1 MPVTFVRLRI
11 AGFKSFAE
19 PVSIEIL
26 PGLTGIVGPNGCGKS
41 NVVEALRWAM
51 GESSARSLRGGEMD
65 DLIFAGTAARPA
77 RNLAEVVLT
86 VEGAAG
92 LPPRDGSDPSGP
104 DPWGAN
110 PWEGELQVS
119 RRIERGVGS
128 AYRIND
134 RDVRARDVQTLFA
147 DLSSGARASS
157 MISQNR
163 VAAIVNAR
171 PEERRSIL
179 EEAAGITGLHGRRQE
194 AELKLRAAEANLLR
208 ADDLRAQLDARV
220 QALGSQAA
228 QAGRYRAVASELR
241 EAEAALPAL
250 LHERARRNAVV
261 ARSALSEAQAALE
274 QAERRAVQAVAVD
287 TEAARAVSV
296 PRDVEG
302 TARSLLERRRVEA
315 EGAAREGERARRDAE
330 QAEARWTQAR
340 EDHDAA
346 AARFVDARDAEVLLL
361 GEQAEVRADDALL
374 PERRRAQE
382 VRIRELGNR
391 LQAAERAA
399 RADADAAAAATT
411 RRAEHARDR
420 DAASGRLQRAEGL
433 LAQVD
438 GERARHE
445 AALPDPALVEA
456 EEQRCAA
463 AADALAGSERALEHA
478 ATVHAEAVRS
488 LDAVRREAA
497 DAMRRQDAAIMAL
510 QQAELR
516 AVRLDDERADL
527 HRRLDAAEAGLVPE
541 AGRAAVVAVREAE
554 ARLAEAASGFEAAEQ
569 ARARATWRRLEAA
582 ARMGDDARHRQQL
595 ETVRGQAEVA
605 HRLAVTQHEALARDH
620 DDAARTLVP
629 AEAVSGGRQASV
641 DAEAVVAA
649 AGDAL
654 AQAEAALDAAQAVAG
669 DAARHLASARD
680 AHGRLAAEA
689 DGLGQVLAGEEAPLR
704 GWRVLADELEVPDG
718 LDTVL
723 AACLG
728 DALDAAH
735 PDDAADAPRG
745 WRRLSP
751 PEPVGLPVGLPVAL
765 PVGLPGGAVPL
776 AALVAAPDAL
786 ARALSH
792 AGLIEDGAQGDALQA
807 LLRPGQCL
815 VSRDGGLWRWD
826 GYRVAAGQPD
836 AAALRLRQRMRLREA
851 RTLLAGAAETVASA
865 QEAMTR
871 LADLCDAAAS
881 RARLARAARDAAE
894 LELAQAR
901 EAENLVVRR
910 DAETRARLHAVAPQ
924 RDRAVLT
931 LVEADAALAA
941 ARAACEA
948 LADPDEAAKAHG
960 QARDREAESLAAETG
975 ARARRQRAEAALE
988 EERGAAATLAG
999 REAEARTALDALA
1012 PLLARTD
1019 EDAGDAALALAE
1031 AGAVL
1036 AGLPADGGRTA
1047 LDGATAQA
1055 AAAETAQADA
1065 RAVRHAARVRLDAV
1079 AATRDRMTS
1088 ASFQGQSRLE
1098 AVSSRLDDART
1109 ERDAARDAMRALEAV
1124 AAELPDAASA
1134 DEAARRTTQAV
1145 TAVRRDEREAAERG
1159 QALAAEYA
1167 ALDAKRGLVERS
1179 LADWQA
1185 RRQAAEAVLAAAATR
1200 LAAARA
1206 ERATGADGP
1215 TAAAERAEALAGAVL
1230 AAQQAH
1236 DDAQEALGRAVSV
1249 AQQAQA
1255 ERRAAEDG
1263 VAAAREVAL
1272 RAEGRDMQ
1280 AQAVL
1285 SQLQAEATHPAA
1297 GVPAD
1302 LSDAAE
1308 AALRRRIGRLN
1319 RERDEMGP
1327 VNLRAEL
1334 ELHEAEQ
1341 QGAAIGRERDEMGDA
1356 IARLRGQISH
1366 LDRVGRERLVA
1377 VFEQVDRHFRT
1388 LFTRMFEGG
1397 RAHLGLV
1404 GSDDPLGAG
1413 IEIYAQPPGKKL
1425 STLSLLSGGEQ
1436 ALTALS
1442 LVFAVFRCSP
1452 APVCVLDEV
1461 DAPLDDNNVERFC
1474 ALLDDLAGETGTRFL
1489 VVTHHQLTMAHMD
1502 RLYGV
1507 TMQERGVSRVL
1518 SVDLARAAAM
1528 VE

>member
-51 GESSARSLRGGEMD
+51 GESSARSLRGSEMD
-65 DLIFAGTAARPA
+65 DLIFAGTVARPT

-86 VEGAAG
+86 VEDASG
-92 LPPRDGSDPSGP
+92 LLPHDGSHPPSLNPWGP
-104 DPWGAN
+104 DLRGA
-110 PWEGELQVS
+110 ELQVS

-228 QAGRYRAVASELR
+228 QAGRYRTVASELR
-241 EAEAALPAL
+241 SVEAALPAL

-261 ARSALSEAQAALE
+261 ARGALSDAQAALE
-274 QAERRAVQAVAVD
+274 QAERRAVQAIAVD
-287 TEAARAVSV
+287 TEAGQALSA
-296 PRDVEG
+296 PRDAEA
-302 TARSLLERRRVEA
+302 TIRSLLERRQVEA

-330 QAEARWTQAR
+330 QADARWTQAR

-346 AARFVDARDAEVLLL
+346 VARCVDARDAEARLL

-382 VRIRELGNR
+382 ARVRELGNR

-399 RADADAAAAATT
+399 RADADAAAAAAT

-420 DAASGRLQRAEGL
+420 DAASGRLQRAEAL
-433 LAQVD
+433 LTQVD

-445 AALPDPALVEA
+445 AELPDPALVEA
-456 EEQRCAA
+456 EEERCAA

-478 ATVHAEAVRS
+478 STVHAEAVRS
-488 LDAVRREAA
+488 LDVVRMEAA
-497 DAMRRQDAAIMAL
+497 DAMRRQDAAVLAL

-527 HRRLDAAEAGLVPE
+527 RRRLDAAEAGLVPE
-541 AGRAAVVAVREAE
+541 AVRRAAVVAVREAE
-554 ARLAEAASGFEAAEQ
+554 AGLAEAASGFEAAEQ
-569 ARARATWRRLEAA
+569 ARAQATSRRLEAA
-582 ARMGDDARHRQQL
+582 ARMGNDARHRQQL
-595 ETVRGQAEVA
+595 ETVRGQAEGA
-605 HRLAVTQHEALARDH
+605 HRLAATQHEALARDH
-620 DDAARTLVP
+620 DHAVRALVP
-629 AEAVSGGRQASV
+629 AEALAGGRQAGA
-641 DAEAVVAA
+641 DAGTVVAA

-669 DAARHLASARD
+669 DAARHFASARD

-689 DGLGQVLAGEEAPLR
+689 DGLGQALAGQEAPSR
-704 GWRVLADELEVPDG
+704 AWRVLADELEVPDG

-723 AACLG
+723 AAYLG

-735 PDDAADAPRG
+735 PDDDADAPRG

-751 PEPVGLPVGLPVAL
+751 SEPVE
-765 PVGLPGGAVPL
+765 LPGGAVPL
-776 AALVAAPDAL
+776 AALVAAPDVL

-792 AGLIEDGAQGDALQA
+792 AGLIEDQAQGDALQGS
-807 LLRPGQCL
+807 LRPGQCL

-851 RTLLAGAAETVASA
+851 RTLLAEAAAAVASA
-865 QEAMTR
+865 QEAAAR
-871 LADLCDAAAS
+871 LADLRDVAVS
-881 RARLARAARDAAE
+881 RARQARAARDAAE
-894 LELAQAR
+894 HELARAR
-901 EAENLVVRR
+901 EAETLVVRR
-910 DAETRARLHAVAPQ
+910 DAETRARLDAVAPQ
-924 RDRAVLT
+924 RDRAALAR
-931 LVEADAALAA
+931 VEADAALAA

-948 LADPDEAAKAHG
+948 LADPDEAAKVHG
-960 QARDREAESLAAETG
+960 QAKDREGEALAAETG
-975 ARARRQRAEAALE
+975 ARAQRQRAEATLG
-988 EERGAAATLAG
+988 EERGAAAMLAG
-999 REAEARTALDALA
+999 RQAEARTTLDALA
-1012 PLLARTD
+1012 PLLARTA
-1019 EDAGDAALALAE
+1019 EDAGNAALALAE
-1031 AGAVL
+1031 ARTVL
-1036 AGLPADGGRTA
+1036 AALPPDGGRTA
-1047 LDGATAQA
+1047 LDGALAQA
-1055 AAAETAQADA
+1055 TAAETAQAGA
-1065 RAVRHAARVRLDAV
+1065 RALRHAAQVRLDAV
-1079 AATRDRMTS
+1079 AAARDRMAY
-1088 ASFQGQSRLE
+1088 ASFEGQSRLD
-1098 AVSSRLDDART
+1098 ALSSRLDDART
-1109 ERDAARDAMRALEAV
+1109 ERDAARDAMRALA
-1124 AAELPDAASA
+1124 AITAELPDAAGA
-1134 DEAARRTTQAV
+1134 DDAARCSAQAV
-1145 TAVRRDEREAAERG
+1145 AGVRRDEREAAECR
-1159 QALAAEYA
+1159 QALAAEHA
-1167 ALDAKRGLVERS
+1167 ALDAKRGLVERA

-1185 RRQAAEAVLAAAATR
+1185 RRQAAEAVLEAVATR
-1200 LAAARA
+1200 LAAAQA
-1206 ERATGADGP
+1206 EHATGANGP
-1215 TAAAERAEALAGAVL
+1215 AAAAERAEALAGAVL
-1230 AAQQAH
+1230 AARQAH

-1249 AQQAQA
+1249 AQQAQT

-1263 VAAAREVAL
+1263 VAAAREAAL

-1285 SQLQAEATHPAA
+1285 SQLQAEAAHPTTAA
-1297 GVPAD
+1297 PAD

-1308 AALRRRIGRLN
+1308 TALRRRIAKLN
-1319 RERDEMGP
+1319 RERDEIGP

-1334 ELHEAEQ
+1334 ELLEAEQ

-1356 IARLRGQISH
+1356 IARLRGQIGH
-1366 LDRVGRERLVA
+1366 LNRIGRERLVA
-1377 VFEQVDRHFRT
+1377 VFEQVDWHFRT
-1388 LFTRMFEGG
+1388 LFTRLFEGG

-1474 ALLDDLAGETGTRFL
+1474 ALLNDLAGETGTRFL

-1528 VE
+1528 AE